1 MRLAHHA
8 QNQLLLNNTHL
19 ASKVNQNHLATLI
32 STRLG
37 LAALISTH
45 QAVLISTHLARSSV
59 MKQASP
65 LRARLA
71 SYWLWVEMSF
81 RIMLVVSMTT
91 STPSWKHCV
100 AAR

>member
-1 MRLAHHA
+1 MRLAYHA
-8 QNQLLLNNTHL
+8 QNQLLLNSTHL

-32 STRLG
+32 STHLG
-37 LAALISTH
+37 LAA
-45 QAVLISTHLARSSV
+45 LISTHLARSSV

>member
-1 MRLAHHA
+1 MHMNHETCPPCSKIM
-8 QNQLLLNNTHL
+8 LLNSTHV
-19 ASKVNQNHLATLI
+19 ASEVNQNHLATLI
-32 STRLG
+32 STHLG
-37 LAALISTH
+37 LAALISMH

-59 MKQASP
+59 MKQANP

-91 STPSWKHCV
+91 STPSWKH
-100 AAR
+100 